1 MNRSLLRPGQRFSLR
16 PACTLC
22 KGLDYIPRSLLQ
34 RSNDKKLLRLTEA
47 AIQRSHS
54 MQWVVA
60 TAAFLA
66 SAVEFVEAFTL
77 VLVVGVTVN
86 WRSSLLGA
94 LAAAA
99 TLALLVATLGVA
111 LVQWVPIDALR
122 TVIGTLLLLFGLK
135 WLKNAIL
142 RYSGLKAR
150 HDEQAIYEETRAE
163 LRARG
168 EVEASSP
175 RFELFGFL
183 LSYKSVLLEG
193 LEVAFI
199 VITFGLSAA
208 SSTFSRSSGI
218 ASAALGA
225 LAAGL
230 LVILVGA
237 LVRVPLA
244 RVPENTLKFIVGIML
259 TTFGTFWLAEGFNY
273 EWPLSDAFLL
283 ILVAV
288 YLGAAFLLIAW
299 LKRTKKR
306 ERMQAAENQ
315 PAPATVQSKE
325 VTQ

>member
-1 MNRSLLRPGQRFSLR
+1 
-16 PACTLC
+16 
-22 KGLDYIPRSLLQ
+22 
-34 RSNDKKLLRLTEA
+34 
-47 AIQRSHS
+47 

-60 TAAFLA
+60 TAAFFA
-66 SAVEFVEAFTL
+66 SAVEFVEAFTI

-86 WRSSLLGA
+86 WRSALLGA

-99 TLALLVATLGVA
+99 TLALLVATLGTA
-111 LVQWVPIDALR
+111 LVQWVPLDVLR

-150 HDEQAIYEETRAE
+150 HDEQAIYEETRAQ

-168 EVEASSP
+168 GVDATSS
-175 RFELFGFL
+175 RFDLFGFL

-199 VITFGLSAA
+199 VITFGVSAA
-208 SSTFSRSSGI
+208 TSTVSRSSGI

-244 RVPENTLKFIVGIML
+244 NVPENTLKFVVGIML
-259 TTFGTFWLAEGFNY
+259 TTFGTFWLGEGFGV

-283 ILVAV
+283 ILAAI
-288 YLGAAFLLIAW
+288 YLGASFLLTVW
-299 LKRTKKR
+299 LKQVEKQQRA
-306 ERMQAAENQ
+306 QAIENQ
-315 PAPATVQSKE
+315 PAPTTPQTKE
-325 VTQ
+325 VIP

>member
-1 MNRSLLRPGQRFSLR
+1 
-16 PACTLC
+16 
-22 KGLDYIPRSLLQ
+22 
-34 RSNDKKLLRLTEA
+34 
-47 AIQRSHS
+47 

-60 TAAFLA
+60 TAAFFA
-66 SAVEFVEAFTL
+66 SAVEFVEAFTI

-86 WRSSLLGA
+86 WRSALLGA

-99 TLALLVATLGVA
+99 TLALLVATLGTA
-111 LVQWVPIDALR
+111 LVQWVPLDVLR

-135 WLKNAIL
+135 WLKNAIM
-142 RYSGLKAR
+142 RYAGLKAI
-150 HDEQAIYEETRAE
+150 HDEQAIYEETRAQ

-168 EVEASSP
+168 GADASSP
-175 RFELFGFL
+175 RFDLFGFL

-208 SSTFSRSSGI
+208 TSVVSRSSGI

-244 RVPENTLKFIVGIML
+244 KVPENTLKFVVGIML
-259 TTFGTFWLAEGFNY
+259 TTFGTFWLGEGFGV

-283 ILVAV
+283 MLAAI
-288 YLGAAFLLIAW
+288 YLGAACLLFAW
-299 LKRTKKR
+299 LKQVKKQQR
-306 ERMQAAENQ
+306 AKAPMENRPVDAAEQ
-315 PAPATVQSKE
+315 TEE
-325 VTQ
+325 VTR

>member
-1 MNRSLLRPGQRFSLR
+1 
-16 PACTLC
+16 
-22 KGLDYIPRSLLQ
+22 
-34 RSNDKKLLRLTEA
+34 
-47 AIQRSHS
+47 

-60 TAAFLA
+60 IAAFLA
-66 SAVEFVEAFTL
+66 SAVEFVEAFTI

-86 WRSSLLGA
+86 WRSALLGA

-99 TLALLVATLGVA
+99 TLALLVATLGTA
-111 LVQWVPIDALR
+111 LVQWVPLDVLR

-135 WLKNAIL
+135 WLKNAIM
-142 RYSGLKAR
+142 RYAGLKAR

-175 RFELFGFL
+175 RFDLFGFL

-208 SSTFSRSSGI
+208 SSTVSRSSGI
-218 ASAALGA
+218 TSAALGA

-237 LVRVPLA
+237 IVRVPLA
-244 RVPENTLKFIVGIML
+244 QVPENTLKFVVGIML
-259 TTFGTFWLAEGFNY
+259 TTFGTFWLGEGFGV

-283 ILVAV
+283 ILLAI
-288 YLGAAFLLIAW
+288 YLGASFLLIVW
-299 LKRTKKR
+299 LKRVKQQQRAQAR
-306 ERMQAAENQ
+306 EKQQ
-315 PAPATVQSKE
+315 APATEYSKE
-325 VTQ
+325 VSQ

>member
-1 MNRSLLRPGQRFSLR
+1 MKAAKQRSL
-16 PACTLC
+16 
-22 KGLDYIPRSLLQ
+22 
-34 RSNDKKLLRLTEA
+34 
-47 AIQRSHS
+47 S

-66 SAVEFVEAFTL
+66 SAVEFVEAFTI

-86 WRSSLLGA
+86 WRSALLGA

-99 TLALLVATLGVA
+99 TLALLVATLGTA
-111 LVQWVPIDALR
+111 LVQWVPLDVLR

-135 WLKNAIL
+135 WLKNSIM
-142 RYSGLKAR
+142 RYAGLKAR

-168 EVEASSP
+168 EIDTSSS
-175 RFELFGFL
+175 RFDLFGFL

-208 SSTFSRSSGI
+208 TSSVSRSSGI

-237 LVRVPLA
+237 IVRVPLA
-244 RVPENTLKFIVGIML
+244 NVPENTLKFVVGVML
-259 TTFGTFWLAEGFNY
+259 TTFGTFWLGEGFGV

-283 ILVAV
+283 ILIAI
-288 YLGAAFLLIAW
+288 YLSASFLLVVW
-299 LKRTKKR
+299 LKQVRKQQR
-306 ERMQAAENQ
+306 AQAIGDQ
-315 PAPATVQSKE
+315 SAPTTVQTQE
-325 VTQ
+325 VNP

>member
-1 MNRSLLRPGQRFSLR
+1 
-16 PACTLC
+16 
-22 KGLDYIPRSLLQ
+22 
-34 RSNDKKLLRLTEA
+34 
-47 AIQRSHS
+47 

-60 TAAFLA
+60 IAAFFA
-66 SAVEFVEAFTL
+66 SAVEFVEAFTI

-86 WRSSLLGA
+86 WRSALLGA

-99 TLALLVATLGVA
+99 TLALLVATLGTA
-111 LVQWVPIDALR
+111 LVQWVPLDVLR

-150 HDEQAIYEETRAE
+150 HDEQAIYEETQAQ

-168 EVEASSP
+168 GADANSS
-175 RFELFGFL
+175 RFDLFGFL

-199 VITFGLSAA
+199 VITFGVSAA
-208 SSTFSRSSGI
+208 TSTVSRSSGI

-244 RVPENTLKFIVGIML
+244 NVPENTLKFVVGIML
-259 TTFGTFWLAEGFNY
+259 TTFGTFWLGEGFGVV
-273 EWPLSDAFLL
+273 WPLSDAFIL
-283 ILVAV
+283 ILAAI
-288 YLGAAFLLIAW
+288 YLGASFLLTVW
-299 LKRTKKR
+299 LKRVKKQQR
-306 ERMQAAENQ
+306 AQEIGNQ
-315 PAPATVQSKE
+315 PAPTAEQTKE
-325 VTQ
+325 VMQ

>member
-1 MNRSLLRPGQRFSLR
+1 
-16 PACTLC
+16 
-22 KGLDYIPRSLLQ
+22 
-34 RSNDKKLLRLTEA
+34 
-47 AIQRSHS
+47 

-66 SAVEFVEAFTL
+66 SAVEFVEAFTI

-86 WRSSLLGA
+86 WRSALLGA

-99 TLALLVATLGVA
+99 TLALLVATLGTA
-111 LVQWVPIDALR
+111 LVQWVPIDVLR

-135 WLKNAIL
+135 WLKNAIM
-142 RYSGLKAR
+142 RYAGLKAR

-175 RFELFGFL
+175 RFDLFGFL

-199 VITFGLSAA
+199 VITFGLSVA
-208 SSTFSRSSGI
+208 SSTVSRSSGI

-225 LAAGL
+225 LGAFL

-237 LVRVPLA
+237 FVRVPLA

-259 TTFGTFWLAEGFNY
+259 TTFGTFWLGEGFGV

-283 ILVAV
+283 ILVAI
-288 YLGAAFLLIAW
+288 YLGASFLLTVW
-299 LKRTKKR
+299 LNQVQKQQQT
-306 ERMQAAENQ
+306 QALQNQ
-315 PAPATVQSKE
+315 PAPATAQSKE

>member
-1 MNRSLLRPGQRFSLR
+1 
-16 PACTLC
+16 
-22 KGLDYIPRSLLQ
+22 
-34 RSNDKKLLRLTEA
+34 
-47 AIQRSHS
+47 

-66 SAVEFVEAFTL
+66 SAVEFVEAFTI

-86 WRSSLLGA
+86 WRSALLGA

-99 TLALLVATLGVA
+99 TLALLVATLGTA
-111 LVQWVPIDALR
+111 LVQWVPLDVLR

-135 WLKNAIL
+135 WLKNAIM
-142 RYSGLKAR
+142 RYAGLKAR
-150 HDEQAIYEETRAE
+150 HDEQVIYEETRAE

-175 RFELFGFL
+175 RFDLFGFL

-208 SSTFSRSSGI
+208 SSTVSRSSGI

-225 LAAGL
+225 LGAFL

-237 LVRVPLA
+237 IVRVPLA
-244 RVPENTLKFIVGIML
+244 RVTENTLKFVVGIML
-259 TTFGTFWLAEGFNY
+259 TTFGTFWLGEGFGV
-273 EWPLSDAFLL
+273 EWPLSDAFLFIL
-283 ILVAV
+283 IVI
-288 YLGAAFLLIAW
+288 YLGASFLLTAW
-299 LKRTKKR
+299 LKRVKQQHR
-306 ERMQAAENQ
+306 AQAIETQ
-315 PAPATVQSKE
+315 PIPATEYSKE
-325 VTQ
+325 VSR

>member
-1 MNRSLLRPGQRFSLR
+1 
-16 PACTLC
+16 
-22 KGLDYIPRSLLQ
+22 
-34 RSNDKKLLRLTEA
+34 
-47 AIQRSHS
+47 

-66 SAVEFVEAFTL
+66 SAVEFVEAFTI

-86 WRSSLLGA
+86 WRSALLGA

-99 TLALLVATLGVA
+99 TLALLVATLGTA
-111 LVQWVPIDALR
+111 LVQWVPLDVLR

-135 WLKNAIL
+135 WLKNAIM
-142 RYSGLKAR
+142 RYAGLKAR

-175 RFELFGFL
+175 RFDLFGFL

-208 SSTFSRSSGI
+208 SSTVSRSSGI

-225 LAAGL
+225 LTAGV

-237 LVRVPLA
+237 FVRVPLA

-273 EWPLSDAFLL
+273 QWPLSDAFLL
-283 ILVAV
+283 ILVAI
-288 YLGAAFLLIAW
+288 YLGASFLLIAW
-299 LKRTKKR
+299 LKQVKKQ
-306 ERMQAAENQ
+306 EPAQAMENQ

>member
-1 MNRSLLRPGQRFSLR
+1 
-16 PACTLC
+16 
-22 KGLDYIPRSLLQ
+22 
-34 RSNDKKLLRLTEA
+34 
-47 AIQRSHS
+47 

-66 SAVEFVEAFTL
+66 SAVEFVEAFTI

-86 WRSSLLGA
+86 WRSALLGA

-99 TLALLVATLGVA
+99 TLAILVATLGTA
-111 LVQWVPIDALR
+111 LVQWVPLDVLR

-135 WLKNAIL
+135 WLKNAIM
-142 RYSGLKAR
+142 RYAGLKAR

-168 EVEASSP
+168 EVDASSS
-175 RFELFGFL
+175 RFDLFGFL

-208 SSTFSRSSGI
+208 SSTVSRSSGI

-237 LVRVPLA
+237 FVRVPLA

-273 EWPLSDAFLL
+273 QWPLSDAFLL
-283 ILVAV
+283 ILVAI
-288 YLGAAFLLIAW
+288 YLGASFLLIAW
-299 LKRTKKR
+299 LKQVQKQQR
-306 ERMQAAENQ
+306 EQAIENQ

-325 VTQ
+325 VIR

>member
-1 MNRSLLRPGQRFSLR
+1 
-16 PACTLC
+16 
-22 KGLDYIPRSLLQ
+22 
-34 RSNDKKLLRLTEA
+34 
-47 AIQRSHS
+47 

-66 SAVEFVEAFTL
+66 SAVEFVEAFTI

-86 WRSSLLGA
+86 WRSALLGA

-111 LVQWVPIDALR
+111 LVQWVPLDILR

-135 WLKNAIL
+135 WLKNAIM
-142 RYSGLKAR
+142 RYAGLKAR
-150 HDEQAIYEETRAE
+150 HDEEAIYEETQAE

-168 EVEASSP
+168 EVDASSS
-175 RFELFGFL
+175 RFDLFGFL

-208 SSTFSRSSGI
+208 TSTVSRSSGI

-225 LAAGL
+225 LLAGL

-237 LVRVPLA
+237 LVRAPLA
-244 RVPENTLKFIVGIML
+244 NVPENTLKFVVGIML
-259 TTFGTFWLAEGFNY
+259 TTFGTFWLGEGFGG
-273 EWPLSDAFLL
+273 EWPLSDVFLL
-283 ILVAV
+283 ILAAI
-288 YLGAAFLLIAW
+288 YLGASFLLIAW
-299 LKRTKKR
+299 LKQVKKQQQARAR
-306 ERMQAAENQ
+306 ESQSVPT
-315 PAPATVQSKE
+315 PAQTQE
-325 VTQ
+325 VKP

>member
-1 MNRSLLRPGQRFSLR
+1 
-16 PACTLC
+16 
-22 KGLDYIPRSLLQ
+22 
-34 RSNDKKLLRLTEA
+34 
-47 AIQRSHS
+47 

-66 SAVEFVEAFTL
+66 SAVEFVEAFTI

-86 WRSSLLGA
+86 WRSALLGA

-99 TLALLVATLGVA
+99 TLALLVATLGTA
-111 LVQWVPIDALR
+111 LVQWVPLDVLR

-135 WLKNAIL
+135 WLKNAIM
-142 RYSGLKAR
+142 RYAGLKAR

-175 RFELFGFL
+175 RFDLFGFL

-208 SSTFSRSSGI
+208 SSTVSRSSGI

-237 LVRVPLA
+237 IVRVPLA
-244 RVPENTLKFIVGIML
+244 KVPENTLKFIVGIML
-259 TTFGTFWLAEGFNY
+259 TTFGTFWLGEGFGV
-273 EWPLSDAFLL
+273 EWPLTDAFLL
-283 ILVAV
+283 ILIAI
-288 YLGAAFLLIAW
+288 YLGASFLLIVW
-299 LKRTKKR
+299 LKRVKQQQR
-306 ERMQAAENQ
+306 AQAIEKPQ
-315 PAPATVQSKE
+315 VPATEYSKE
-325 VTQ
+325 VSR